1 MNLIQLKT
9 AILENNIPQDLLIF
23 ICKDPQDKS
32 KKQDDNAIAN
42 AKYLALTYT
51 REIAKQRGLT
61 IRFVDTLSSCTL
73 STTQKLFDFDSDSF
87 SLNVL
92 LVDNFEEKFSDY
104 TAFNN
109 TIIICN
115 TVSKN
120 ILPMVSLYSVQ
131 FFSPSPIILFSYIRS
146 NWRGIDLTP
155 NGSNILKLLEVTDG
169 NLFRIEQEL
178 NKTLLFAEEER
189 SHIFDLMLNSPNT
202 TLSAKTFDVWK
213 FSDAILDKN
222 RLKVFSD
229 MGYLKKS
236 GKFDAI
242 GLSTIL
248 INKITNILMALSCST
263 NNPEQDLGMSA
274 KQYYFLRRSNR
285 YSRTFLEKKLKF
297 LSNIDLELK
306 QSKLSLTPFDLLTY
320 IVSNMLS

>member
-1 MNLIQLKT
+1 
-9 AILENNIPQDLLIF
+9 
-23 ICKDPQDKS
+23 
-32 KKQDDNAIAN
+32 
-42 AKYLALTYT
+42 
-51 REIAKQRGLT
+51 
-61 IRFVDTLSSCTL
+61 
-73 STTQKLFDFDSDSF
+73 
-87 SLNVL
+87 
-92 LVDNFEEKFSDY
+92 
-104 TAFNN
+104 
-109 TIIICN
+109 
-115 TVSKN
+115 
-120 ILPMVSLYSVQ
+120 
-131 FFSPSPIILFSYIRS
+131 
-146 NWRGIDLTP
+146 
-155 NGSNILKLLEVTDG
+155 
-169 NLFRIEQEL
+169 
-178 NKTLLFAEEER
+178 
-189 SHIFDLMLNSPNT
+189 
-202 TLSAKTFDVWK
+202 
-213 FSDAILDKN
+213 
-222 RLKVFSD
+222 